1 MKKTLLKIFD
11 HLMINSLFR
20 KATLGKVR
28 VLMYH
33 GISRDD
39 EGIDSWTLIPRSLF
53 EQQLQYLVKHFD
65 VLSIYEARERILS
78 HNTNRGRPAVVI
90 TFDDGLKNNY
100 SILLPLLKQ
109 YKITATIFIATSCV
123 ESQEPFWF
131 DKLKYLIQTKNLSAE
146 LDLTKFGLGI
156 YSFSKE
162 ERLERWNSIFSLLT
176 DLKRIN
182 PFNRKSVCDY
192 IFENSVLPISWKD
205 TPFAPLTQQEVVELS
220 SSPFVTIGSHSHCH
234 NILTQIPLS
243 EVITSVKKSM
253 ELLHCWTG
261 KEIDCFSYPNG
272 DLNSSI
278 LELMPKL
285 GISLA
290 MTTCEGFWERG
301 TNPLAICRLNIGG
314 YDSLQNFRAHLSGPL
329 LYLKTLKRK
338 RVSG

>member
-39 EGIDSWTLIPRSLF
+39 EGIDSWTLIPRFLF

-65 VLSIYEARERILS
+65 VLSIYEAQERILS
-78 HNTNRGRPAVVI
+78 QKKNGGRPAVVI

-100 SILLPLLKQ
+100 SILLPLLRQ
-109 YKITATIFIATSCV
+109 YKIRATIFIATGCV

-131 DKLKYLIQTKNLSAE
+131 DKLKYLIQTRNLPPE
-146 LDLTKFGLGI
+146 LDLTPFGLRI
-156 YSFSKE
+156 YNFSKE
-162 ERLERWNSIFSLLT
+162 ERAERWESINSLLT
-176 DLKRIN
+176 DLKGISPYDRRSICN
-182 PFNRKSVCDY
+182 YIFGKSV
-192 IFENSVLPISWKD
+192 LAISWKD
-205 TPFAPLTQQEVVELS
+205 TPFAPLTQQEVAELS

-243 EVITSVKKSM
+243 EVTASVKKSV
-253 ELLHCWTG
+253 ELLHRWTG
-261 KEIDCFSYPNG
+261 RKIDCFSYPNG
-272 DLNSSI
+272 DLNSNI
-278 LELMPKL
+278 LGLMPKL

-314 YDSLQNFRAHLSGPL
+314 YDSLQNFKAHLSGPL
-329 LYLKTLKRK
+329 LYLKNIKRR